1 MPNYG
6 VQKSSINA
14 VLSWFD
20 KQDKTKFAIYRG
32 AKENDSYLTG
42 SYHGTDK
49 EDAMQVLQSL
59 LNEIEPQDYNVYFL
73 KILPD
78 NAKTKVATPGVTF
91 QLYNQQSNFSNQLAG
106 TNNVQ
111 ANVLNEVL
119 NEIRA
124 LREERL
130 QQLASDDD
138 DDDDDVQPNDN
149 ILAGLL
155 NQPQMQNLLMGILAN
170 VFTNKPVQAVAGIET
185 DETSLQQ
192 HLDLLF
198 SKGVTVEDIGKLAAM
213 DKAQIS
219 FLLSMLRK

>member
-1 MPNYG
+1 MANYG

-20 KQDKTKFAIYRG
+20 KQDFSKFAIYRG

-42 SYHGTDK
+42 SFHGTDK
-49 EDAMQVLQSL
+49 EEAIAVLQSL

-78 NAKTKVATPGVTF
+78 NAKTKIATPGITF
-91 QLYNQQSNFSNQLAG
+91 QLHNQNSSFNNQLAG
-106 TNNVQ
+106 TSVAN
-111 ANVLNEVL
+111 ANVMNEVL
-119 NEIRA
+119 AEIRA

-130 QQLASDDD
+130 QQL
-138 DDDDDVQPNDN
+138 VNDEEEEEEPQENN

-170 VFTNKPVQAVAGIET
+170 VFTNKPVHAVAGIET
-185 DETSLQQ
+185 DESNLQQ
-192 HLDLLF
+192 HLELLF
-198 SKGVTVEDIGKLAAM
+198 SKGVTVDDIAKLAAM
-213 DKAQIS
+213 EKTQIN